1 MDEAH
6 RPDTTGHLARR
17 FGLGDAAFTNLVLFG
32 YVLLATL
39 IAGAASA
46 GAALAILALGLLLV
60 ITLDFAR
67 WHANETEAGMRTGWQ
82 LLETRARRRP
92 SRRTAAGPE
101 ADPEPSPARPDP
113 AARPRRRGKT
123 QVVDAPPTPA
133 NGGQDPSTK
142 VETGGSPGL

>member
-60 ITLDFAR
+60 LTLDFAR
-67 WHANETEAGMRTGWQ
+67 WHAKETEAGMRTGWK
-82 LLETRARRRP
+82 LLEARARRGP
-92 SRRTAAGPE
+92 PRREATASE
-101 ADPEPSPARPDP
+101 NDPETAPARSDP
-113 AARPRRRGKT
+113 APKPRGSGKT
-123 QVVDAPPTPA
+123 RVVDAPPSSA
-133 NGGQDPSTK
+133 NGGQDPSSK
-142 VETGGSPGL
+142 LETGGAPGI